1 MALKADRIHVD
12 SQIDFFMNEVAERGG
27 IVSVSTEGSGAA
39 MDQAAQLCTYG
50 TGGSTSGIRPLGILM
65 CDMVSLDLTRQH
77 ENWHKEEVQIGGK
90 VTIWNKCTVVTNR
103 IDPGV
108 TPTAGQA
115 AYLGPSGLF
124 SNTIPA
130 AQSAEA
136 LSAKEVYRVGRFLST
151 KDEDGYAKV
160 SVNLP

>member
-39 MDQAAQLCTYG
+39 MDQAAQLCTYKA
-50 TGGSTSGIRPLGILM
+50 SMSGVFPLGILM
-65 CDMVSLDLTRQH
+65 CDMVNNDLTRIH

-90 VTIWNKCTVVTNR
+90 VTIWSKGTVVTNR

-115 AYLGPSGLF
+115 AYVGPSGLF

>member
-27 IVSVSTEGSGAA
+27 IVSVSTTGSGAA
-39 MDQAAQLCTYG
+39 MDQAAQLCTYKAAA
-50 TGGSTSGIRPLGILM
+50 SGVLPLGVLM
-65 CDMVSLDLTRQH
+65 CDMVNNDLTRMH

-103 IDPGV
+103 IVG
-108 TPTAGQA
+108 TPTAGQV
-115 AYLGPSGLF
+115 AYTGPSGLI
-124 SNTIPA
+124 SGG
-130 AQSAEA
+130 
-136 LSAKEVYRVGRFLST
+136 VYSTDSTGGAGTAIGRFLST

-160 SVNLP
+160 SINLP